1 MSPHVPM
8 NLHAHTHTYTSHVLC
23 SLRETSPHTHYTH
36 WSSLPTSSFPRLQ
49 PRALKPEALGIR
61 HQSILKHSRQF
72 QCEAQVEIHPTMQ
85 RRGTKANPMCGP
97 WVNSI
102 CIPRELVG
110 PVQSQALSRLL
121 NRLCCYVH
129 WDLCAHSNF
138 RN

>member
-1 MSPHVPM
+1 MHTPT
-8 NLHAHTHTYTSHVLC
+8 HTHPMYFVHCVKPVLTHITLTGVAFQLLPSPGC
-23 SLRETSPHTHYTH
+23 SPEHLN
-36 WSSLPTSSFPRLQ
+36 Q
-49 PRALKPEALGIR
+49 KPWESDIPR

-72 QCEAQVEIHPTMQ
+72 QCEAQVEIHPAMQ
-85 RRGTKANPMCGP
+85 RRGTKANPRCGP

-129 WDLCAHSNF
+129 WDLCAHSNL